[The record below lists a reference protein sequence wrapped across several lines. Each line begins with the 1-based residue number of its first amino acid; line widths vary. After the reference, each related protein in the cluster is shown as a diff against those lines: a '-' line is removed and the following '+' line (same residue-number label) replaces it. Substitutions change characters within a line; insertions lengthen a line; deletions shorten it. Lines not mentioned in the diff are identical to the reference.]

1 MEQTNEARAEDKSI
15 YTMPRKEEEAARQQ
29 NKNPTA
35 SPKTGKPETP
45 LTEEQRQRR
54 RKMLVYPLMG
64 LLFLGSMWLIFAP
77 SEKEKAEAAQG
88 TGFNTEMPLPAESGI
103 IADKR
108 TAYEQARM
116 EEKQKER
123 RAQMHDL
130 ADLFADKEQDKE
142 TAAEDFDLFNPEA
155 GVQPAPS
162 YGGSGSRPKQTIRSS
177 AAAYEDINRTLGNFY
192 EMPADDPEKEE
203 LRERIEELEAMMA
216 RQSVPEGSTLDD
228 QVALLEKSY
237 ELAAK
242 YMPAGQGGE
251 SQTAATGK
259 PEQKPSRNGKAV
271 AVPVNQVAVNVVSAL
286 AQPMDDAEFM
296 RTHAAERNYGFH
308 TAVGNK
314 GAVEK
319 NTITACVHGNQTITD
334 GQSVRLR
341 LLEATDVGGVR
352 IPRNTLVV
360 GAARVQGERL
370 GVEITSLEYHG
381 SIIPVELS
389 VFDSDGQE
397 GIFIPNSLE
406 VSAVKEIAANM
417 GSSLGSSINISTDA
431 GAQLA
436 SDLGK
441 GVIQGTSQYIAQKM
455 RTVKVH
461 LKAGYKVM
469 LYQPED

>member
-1 MEQTNEARAEDKSI
+1 ME
-15 YTMPRKEEEAARQQ
+15 Q

-35 SPKTGKPETP
+35 SPKTEKPEHP
-45 LTEEQRQRR
+45 LTEEQRQKR

-64 LLFLGSMWLIFAP
+64 LLFIGSMWLIFAP
-77 SEKEKAEAAQG
+77 SQREKDEAAQG
-88 TGFNTEMPLPAESGI
+88 TGFNTEMPLPTQSGI

-130 ADLFADKEQDKE
+130 ADLFADKEQEEE
-142 TAAEDFDLFNPEA
+142 TETEDFDLLNPEA
-155 GVQPAPS
+155 GTQAAPS
-162 YGGSGSRPKQTIRSS
+162 YGGGGSRPKQTIRSS

-192 EMPADDPEKEE
+192 ETPADAPDKEE
-203 LRERIEELEAMMA
+203 MRERIEKLETMVAQQA
-216 RQSVPEGSTLDD
+216 EPEGTTLDD

-242 YMPAGQGGE
+242 YMPAGQGNA
-251 SQTAATGK
+251 SQTTAAGMS
-259 PEQKPSRNGKAV
+259 EQKPSRNSKAV
-271 AVPVNQVAVNVVSAL
+271 AVPVNQVTTSVVSAL
-286 AQPMDDAEFM
+286 AQPMDNAEFM
-296 RTHAAERNYGFH
+296 RSHATERNYGFN
-308 TAVGNK
+308 TAVGNTE
-314 GAVEK
+314 AAEK
-319 NTITACVHGNQTITD
+319 NTIAACVHGNQTVTD

-341 LLEATDVGGVR
+341 LLEATNVGGVL

-370 GVEITSLEYHG
+370 GVEITSLEYCG

>member
-1 MEQTNEARAEDKSI
+1 ME
-15 YTMPRKEEEAARQQ
+15 Q

-35 SPKTGKPETP
+35 SPKTGKPEQP
-45 LTEEQRQRR
+45 LTEEQRQKR

-64 LLFLGSMWLIFAP
+64 LLFAGSMWLIFAP

-142 TAAEDFDLFNPEA
+142 TAAEDFDLLNPEA

-162 YGGSGSRPKQTIRSS
+162 YGGGGSRPKQTIRSS

-216 RQSVPEGSTLDD
+216 RQSAPEGSTLDD

-251 SQTAATGK
+251 SQAAATGK

-271 AVPVNQVAVNVVSAL
+271 AVPVNQVTTSVVSAL
-286 AQPMDDAEFM
+286 AQPMDNAEFM
-296 RTHAAERNYGFH
+296 RSHATERNYGFN
-308 TAVGNK
+308 TAVGNTE
-314 GAVEK
+314 AAEK
-319 NTITACVHGNQTITD
+319 NTIAACVHGNQTVTD

-341 LLEATDVGGVR
+341 LLEATNVGGVL

-370 GVEITSLEYHG
+370 GVEITSLEYCG

>member
-1 MEQTNEARAEDKSI
+1 ME
-15 YTMPRKEEEAARQQ
+15 Q

-35 SPKTGKPETP
+35 SPKTGKPEQP

-108 TAYEQARM
+108 TAYELAQM

-142 TAAEDFDLFNPEA
+142 TAAEDFDLLNPEA

-162 YGGSGSRPKQTIRSS
+162 YGGGGSRPKQTIRSS

-192 EMPADDPEKEE
+192 GTPADDPEKEE

-216 RQSVPEGSTLDD
+216 RQAAPEGSTLDD

-242 YMPAGQGGE
+242 YMPAGQGSA
-251 SQTAATGK
+251 SQAAATGK

-286 AQPMDDAEFM
+286 AQPVDDAEFM
-296 RTHAAERNYGFH
+296 RTHAAERNYGFN
-308 TAVGNK
+308 TAVGNT
-314 GAVEK
+314 GVAEK
-319 NTITACVHGNQTITD
+319 NTIAACVHGNQTVTD

-370 GVEITSLEYHG
+370 GVEITSLEYRG

>member
-1 MEQTNEARAEDKSI
+1 ME
-15 YTMPRKEEEAARQQ
+15 Q

-35 SPKTGKPETP
+35 SPKTGKPEQP
-45 LTEEQRQRR
+45 LTEEQRQKR

-64 LLFLGSMWLIFAP
+64 LLFAGSMWLIFAP

-142 TAAEDFDLFNPEA
+142 TASEDFDLLNPEA

-162 YGGSGSRPKQTIRSS
+162 YGGGGSRPKQTIRSS

-216 RQSVPEGSTLDD
+216 RQSAPEGSTLDD

-251 SQTAATGK
+251 SQAAATGK
-259 PEQKPSRNGKAV
+259 PEQKPSRNSKAV
-271 AVPVNQVAVNVVSAL
+271 AVPVNQVTTSVVSAL
-286 AQPMDDAEFM
+286 AQPMDNAEFM
-296 RTHAAERNYGFH
+296 RSHATERNYGFN
-308 TAVGNK
+308 TAVGNTE
-314 GAVEK
+314 AAEK
-319 NTITACVHGNQTITD
+319 NTIAACVHGNQTVTD

-341 LLEATDVGGVR
+341 LLEATNVGGVL

-370 GVEITSLEYHG
+370 GVEITSLEYCG

>member
-1 MEQTNEARAEDKSI
+1 MA
-15 YTMPRKEEEAARQQ
+15 Q
-29 NKNPTA
+29 NKNPTTNMKEA
-35 SPKTGKPETP
+35 KPEQP

-64 LLFLGSMWLIFAP
+64 LLFIGSMWLIFAP
-77 SEKEKAEAAQG
+77 SDKDKAEAQQG
-88 TGFNTEMPLPAESGI
+88 IGFNTEMPLPAQSGI

-108 TAYEQARM
+108 TAYEQARL

-123 RAQMHDL
+123 RAQMNDL
-130 ADLFADKEQDKE
+130 AALFSDKDDEAE
-142 TAAEDFDLFNPEA
+142 TKTEDFDLLNPTPQ
-155 GVQPAPS
+155 QPART
-162 YGGSGSRPKQTIRSS
+162 YGGSSPRQPIRSS
-177 AAAYEDINRTLGNFY
+177 AAAYEDINRTLGSFY
-192 EMPADDPEKEE
+192 ETPKDDPEKEE
-203 LRERIEELEAMMA
+203 LRKRIEELEAMVA
-216 RQSVPEGSTLDD
+216 RQAEPSGSTLDD

-242 YMPAGQGGE
+242 YMPAGQGG
-251 SQTAATGK
+251 TT
-259 PEQKPSRNGKAV
+259 QKPSAADTEEDKKTERNGKAV
-271 AVPVNQVAVNVVSAL
+271 AQPVGQVTERIVSAL
-286 AQPMDDAEFM
+286 AQPMTDSEFI
-296 RTHAAERNYGFH
+296 TAQTDERNFGFQ
-308 TAVGNK
+308 TAVGTST
-314 GAVEK
+314 AVGR
-319 NTITACVHGNQTITD
+319 NTIPACVHGNQTVTD

-341 LLEATDVGGVR
+341 LTEPMQVAGVR
-352 IPRNTLVV
+352 IPRNTVIV

-370 GVEITSLEYHG
+370 GIDITSLEYRG
-381 SIIPVELS
+381 TIIPVELA

-397 GIFIPNSLE
+397 GIFIPNSME
-406 VSAVKEIAANM
+406 VSAAKEVAANM

-441 GVIQGTSQYIAQKM
+441 GLIQGTSQYIAKKM

>member
-1 MEQTNEARAEDKSI
+1 ME
-15 YTMPRKEEEAARQQ
+15 Q

-35 SPKTGKPETP
+35 SPKTGKPEQP
-45 LTEEQRQRR
+45 LTEEQRQKR

-142 TAAEDFDLFNPEA
+142 TASEDFDLLNPEA
-155 GVQPAPS
+155 GVQPTPS
-162 YGGSGSRPKQTIRSS
+162 YGGGGSRPKQTIRSS

-216 RQSVPEGSTLDD
+216 RQSAPEGSTLDD

-251 SQTAATGK
+251 SQAAATGK
-259 PEQKPSRNGKAV
+259 PEQKPSRNSKAV
-271 AVPVNQVAVNVVSAL
+271 AVPVNQVTTSVVSAL
-286 AQPMDDAEFM
+286 AQPMDNAEFM
-296 RTHAAERNYGFH
+296 RSHATERNYGFN
-308 TAVGNK
+308 TAVGNTE
-314 GAVEK
+314 AAEK
-319 NTITACVHGNQTITD
+319 NTIAACVHGNQTVTD

-341 LLEATDVGGVR
+341 LLEATNVGGVL

-370 GVEITSLEYHG
+370 GVEITSLEYCG

>member
-1 MEQTNEARAEDKSI
+1 MKEA
-15 YTMPRKEEEAARQQ
+15 
-29 NKNPTA
+29 
-35 SPKTGKPETP
+35 KPEQP

-64 LLFLGSMWLIFAP
+64 LLFIGSMWLIFAP
-77 SEKEKAEAAQG
+77 SDKDKAEAQQG
-88 TGFNTEMPLPAESGI
+88 IGFNTEMPLPTQSGI

-108 TAYEQARM
+108 TAYEQARL

-123 RAQMHDL
+123 RAQMNDL
-130 ADLFADKEQDKE
+130 AALFLDKE
-142 TAAEDFDLFNPEA
+142 AEKDSPTEEFDLLGPEPQ
-155 GVQPAPS
+155 QPART
-162 YGGSGSRPKQTIRSS
+162 YGESSPRQPIRSS
-177 AAAYEDINRTLGNFY
+177 AAAYEEINRTLGTFY
-192 EMPADDPEKEE
+192 ETPQDDPEKEE

-216 RQSVPEGSTLDD
+216 RQAEPSGSTLDD

-242 YMPAGQGGE
+242 YMPAGQGGTTQQP
-251 SQTAATGK
+251 SAADTEDDK
-259 PEQKPSRNGKAV
+259 KTVRNGKAV
-271 AVPVNQVAVNVVSAL
+271 AQPVGQVAERIVSAL
-286 AQPMDDAEFM
+286 AQPMTDSEFI
-296 RTHAAERNYGFH
+296 TAQTDERNFGFQ
-308 TAVGNK
+308 TAVGTST
-314 GAVEK
+314 AVGR
-319 NTITACVHGNQTITD
+319 NTIPACVHGNQTVTD

-341 LLEATDVGGVR
+341 LTEPMQVAGVR
-352 IPRNTLVV
+352 IPRNTVIV

-370 GVEITSLEYHG
+370 GIDITSLEYRG
-381 SIIPVELS
+381 TIIPVELA

-397 GIFIPNSLE
+397 GIFIPNSME
-406 VSAVKEIAANM
+406 VSAAKEVAANM

-441 GVIQGTSQYIAQKM
+441 GLIQGTSQYIAQKM

-461 LKAGYKVM
+461 LKAGYRVM

>member
-1 MEQTNEARAEDKSI
+1 
-15 YTMPRKEEEAARQQ
+15 
-29 NKNPTA
+29 
-35 SPKTGKPETP
+35 
-45 LTEEQRQRR
+45 
-54 RKMLVYPLMG
+54 MLVYPLMG

-88 TGFNTEMPLPAESGI
+88 TGFNTEIPLPAESGI

-130 ADLFADKEQDKE
+130 ADLFADKGQDKE
-142 TAAEDFDLFNPEA
+142 TAAEDFDLLNPKA
-155 GVQPAPS
+155 GAQPAPS
-162 YGGSGSRPKQTIRSS
+162 YGGGGLHPKQTIRSS

-216 RQSVPEGSTLDD
+216 RQAAPEGSTLDD

-242 YMPAGQGGE
+242 YMPAGQGGA
-251 SQTAATGK
+251 SQAAATGK

-286 AQPMDDAEFM
+286 AQPVDDAEFM
-296 RTHAAERNYGFH
+296 RTHDAERNYGFH
-308 TAVGNK
+308 TAVGNT
-314 GAVEK
+314 GAAEK
-319 NTITACVHGNQTITD
+319 NTIAACVHGNQTVTD

-370 GVEITSLEYHG
+370 GVEITSLEYRG

>member
-1 MEQTNEARAEDKSI
+1 ME
-15 YTMPRKEEEAARQQ
+15 Q

-45 LTEEQRQRR
+45 LTEEQRQKR

-64 LLFLGSMWLIFAP
+64 LLFAGSMWLIFAP

-142 TAAEDFDLFNPEA
+142 TASEDFDLLNPEA
-155 GVQPAPS
+155 GVQPTPS
-162 YGGSGSRPKQTIRSS
+162 YGGGGSRPKQTIRSS

-216 RQSVPEGSTLDD
+216 RQSAPEGSTLDD

-251 SQTAATGK
+251 SQAAATGK
-259 PEQKPSRNGKAV
+259 PEQKPSRNSKAV
-271 AVPVNQVAVNVVSAL
+271 AVPVNQVTTSVVSAL
-286 AQPMDDAEFM
+286 AQPMDNAEFM
-296 RTHAAERNYGFH
+296 RSHATERNYGFN
-308 TAVGNK
+308 TAVGNTE
-314 GAVEK
+314 AAEK
-319 NTITACVHGNQTITD
+319 NTIAACVHGNQTVTD

-341 LLEATDVGGVR
+341 LLEATNVGGVL

-370 GVEITSLEYHG
+370 GVEITSLEYCG

>member
-1 MEQTNEARAEDKSI
+1 MA
-15 YTMPRKEEEAARQQ
+15 Q
-29 NKNPTA
+29 NKNPTTNMKEA
-35 SPKTGKPETP
+35 KPEQP

-64 LLFLGSMWLIFAP
+64 LLFIGSMWLIFAP
-77 SEKEKAEAAQG
+77 SDKDKAEAQQG
-88 TGFNTEMPLPAESGI
+88 IGFNTEMPLPTQSGI

-108 TAYEQARM
+108 TAYEQARL

-123 RAQMHDL
+123 RAQMNDL
-130 ADLFADKEQDKE
+130 AALFSDKDDEAE
-142 TAAEDFDLFNPEA
+142 TKTEDFDLLNPTPQ
-155 GVQPAPS
+155 QPART
-162 YGGSGSRPKQTIRSS
+162 YGGSSPRQPIRSS
-177 AAAYEDINRTLGNFY
+177 AAAYEEINRTLGTFY
-192 EMPADDPEKEE
+192 ETPQDDPEKEE

-216 RQSVPEGSTLDD
+216 RQAEPSGSTLDD

-242 YMPAGQGGE
+242 YMPAGQGGTTQQP
-251 SQTAATGK
+251 SAADTEEDK
-259 PEQKPSRNGKAV
+259 KTVRNGKAV
-271 AVPVNQVAVNVVSAL
+271 AQPVGQVAERIVSSL
-286 AQPMDDAEFM
+286 AQPITDSEFI
-296 RTHAAERNYGFH
+296 TAQTDERNFGFQ
-308 TAVGNK
+308 TAVGTST
-314 GAVEK
+314 AVGR
-319 NTITACVHGNQTITD
+319 NTIPACVHGNQTVTD

-341 LLEATDVGGVR
+341 LTEPMQVAGVR
-352 IPRNTLVV
+352 IPRNTVIV

-370 GVEITSLEYHG
+370 GIDITSLEYRG
-381 SIIPVELS
+381 TIIPVELA

-397 GIFIPNSLE
+397 GIFIPNSME
-406 VSAVKEIAANM
+406 VSAAKEVAANM

-441 GVIQGTSQYIAQKM
+441 GLIQGTSQYIAKKM
-455 RTVKVH
+455 RAVKVH

>member
-1 MEQTNEARAEDKSI
+1 MA
-15 YTMPRKEEEAARQQ
+15 Q

-35 SPKTGKPETP
+35 SPKEAKPKTP

-64 LLFLGSMWLIFAP
+64 LLFAGSMWLIFAP
-77 SEKEKAEAAQG
+77 SEKEKAEATQG
-88 TGFNTEMPLPAESGI
+88 VGFNTEMPLPTQSGI

-108 TAYEQARM
+108 TAYEQARL

-123 RAQMHDL
+123 RAQMNDL
-130 ADLFADKEQDKE
+130 AALFSDKE
-142 TAAEDFDLFNPEA
+142 AESDSPTEEFDLLNPEPQ
-155 GVQPAPS
+155 QPARA
-162 YGGSGSRPKQTIRSS
+162 YGGGSARQPIRSS
-177 AAAYEDINRTLGNFY
+177 AAAYEEINRTLGNFY
-192 EMPADDPEKEE
+192 ETPKDDPEKEK

-216 RQSVPEGSTLDD
+216 RQTEPSGSTLDD

-242 YMPAGQGGE
+242 YMPAGQNG
-251 SQTAATGK
+251 AAQQSAASDAEAGK
-259 PEQKPSRNGKAV
+259 KTVRNGKAV
-271 AVPVNQVAVNVVSAL
+271 AQPVGQVAERVVSAL
-286 AQPMDDAEFM
+286 AQPMTDSEFI
-296 RTHAAERNYGFH
+296 TTQTAERNFGFH
-308 TAVGNK
+308 TAIGNTEAVGR
-314 GAVEK
+314 
-319 NTITACVHGNQTITD
+319 NTIPACVHSNQTVTD
-334 GQSVRLR
+334 GQAVRLR
-341 LLEATDVGGVR
+341 LTEPMQVAGVR
-352 IPRNTLVV
+352 IPRNTVVV

-370 GVEITSLEYHG
+370 GIDITSLEYRG
-381 SIIPVELS
+381 TVIPVELA

-397 GIFIPNSLE
+397 GIFIPNSME
-406 VSAVKEIAANM
+406 VSAAKGVAANM

-441 GVIQGTSQYIAQKM
+441 GLIQGTSQYIAKKM

-469 LYQPED
+469 LYQPEN

>member
-1 MEQTNEARAEDKSI
+1 MA
-15 YTMPRKEEEAARQQ
+15 Q
-29 NKNPTA
+29 NKNPTTNMKEA
-35 SPKTGKPETP
+35 KPEQP

-64 LLFLGSMWLIFAP
+64 LLFIGSMWLIFAP
-77 SEKEKAEAAQG
+77 SDKDKAEAQQG
-88 TGFNTEMPLPAESGI
+88 IGFNTEMPLPTQSGI

-108 TAYEQARM
+108 TAYEQARL

-123 RAQMHDL
+123 RAQMNDL
-130 ADLFADKEQDKE
+130 AALFLDKE
-142 TAAEDFDLFNPEA
+142 AEKDSPTEEFDLLGPEPQ
-155 GVQPAPS
+155 QPART
-162 YGGSGSRPKQTIRSS
+162 YGESSPRQPIRSS
-177 AAAYEDINRTLGNFY
+177 AAAYEEINRTLGTFY
-192 EMPADDPEKEE
+192 ETPQDDPEKEE

-216 RQSVPEGSTLDD
+216 RQAEPSGSTLDD

-242 YMPAGQGGE
+242 YMPAGQGGTTQQP
-251 SQTAATGK
+251 SAADTEDDK
-259 PEQKPSRNGKAV
+259 KTVRNGKAV
-271 AVPVNQVAVNVVSAL
+271 AQPVGQVAERIVSAL
-286 AQPMDDAEFM
+286 AQPMTDSEFITAQTDE
-296 RTHAAERNYGFH
+296 RTFGFQ
-308 TAVGNK
+308 TAVGTST
-314 GAVEK
+314 AVGR
-319 NTITACVHGNQTITD
+319 NTIPACVHGNQTVTD

-341 LLEATDVGGVR
+341 LTEPMQVAGVR
-352 IPRNTLVV
+352 IPRNTVIV

-370 GVEITSLEYHG
+370 GIDITSLEYRG
-381 SIIPVELS
+381 TIIPVELA

-397 GIFIPNSLE
+397 GIFIPNSME
-406 VSAVKEIAANM
+406 VSAAKEVAANM

-441 GVIQGTSQYIAQKM
+441 GLIQGTSQYIAQKM

-461 LKAGYKVM
+461 LKAGYRVM

>member
-1 MEQTNEARAEDKSI
+1 ME
-15 YTMPRKEEEAARQQ
+15 Q
-29 NKNPTA
+29 NKNPTV
-35 SPKTGKPETP
+35 SPKEAKPETP
-45 LTEEQRQRR
+45 LTEEQRQKR

-64 LLFLGSMWLIFAP
+64 LLFIGSMWLIFAP

-88 TGFNTEMPLPAESGI
+88 TGFNTEMPLPEESGI

-130 ADLFADKEQDKE
+130 ADLFADKEQKE
-142 TAAEDFDLFNPEA
+142 EAKAEDFDLLNPEA
-155 GVQPAPS
+155 GAQPAPS
-162 YGGSGSRPKQTIRSS
+162 YGGGSRPKQTIRSS

-192 EMPADDPEKEE
+192 ETPADGPEKEE
-203 LRERIEELEAMMA
+203 MRERIEKLEALVA
-216 RQSVPEGSTLDD
+216 RQGEPEGSTFDE

-242 YMPAGQGGE
+242 YMPAGPGGA
-251 SQTAATGK
+251 SQAAATGK
-259 PEQKPSRNGKAV
+259 PERTPSREGTTV
-271 AVPVNQVAVNVVSAL
+271 AVPVNQVATSVVSSL
-286 AQPMDDAEFM
+286 AQPMDDAEFI

-319 NTITACVHGNQTITD
+319 NTIAACVHGNQTVTD

-370 GVEITSLEYHG
+370 GVEITSLEYRG

-389 VFDSDGQE
+389 VLDSDGQE

-406 VSAVKEIAANM
+406 ISAVKEIAANM

>member
-1 MEQTNEARAEDKSI
+1 ME
-15 YTMPRKEEEAARQQ
+15 Q

-77 SEKEKAEAAQG
+77 SEKEKTEAAQG
-88 TGFNTEMPLPAESGI
+88 TGFNTEMPRPAESGI

-142 TAAEDFDLFNPEA
+142 TASEDFDLLNPEA

-162 YGGSGSRPKQTIRSS
+162 YGGGGLRPKQTIRSS

-216 RQSVPEGSTLDD
+216 RQSAPEGSTLDD

-242 YMPAGQGGE
+242 YMPAGQGGA
-251 SQTAATGK
+251 SQAATGK

-296 RTHAAERNYGFH
+296 RIHAAERNYGFN
-308 TAVGNK
+308 TAVGNT
-314 GAVEK
+314 GAAEK
-319 NTITACVHGNQTITD
+319 NTIAACVHGNQTVTD

-352 IPRNTLVV
+352 VPRNTLVV

-370 GVEITSLEYHG
+370 GVEITSLEYRG

-469 LYQPED
+469 LYQPEN